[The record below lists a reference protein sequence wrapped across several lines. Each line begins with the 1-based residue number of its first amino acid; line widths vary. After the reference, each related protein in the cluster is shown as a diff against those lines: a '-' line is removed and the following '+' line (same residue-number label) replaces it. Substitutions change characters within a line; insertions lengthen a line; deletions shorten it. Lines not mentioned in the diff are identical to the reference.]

1 MLLFCVLRYGH
12 SITEIPHH
20 ICHTD
25 RCTRCPERR
34 RRVASTRRRSE
45 FSAPIRSKTVSSRS
59 TPFFALE
66 DVYTVTD
73 QEEPIYPPD
82 AVPLFPTTI
91 AAVAVRFPAKASRL
105 RLNSRLG
112 SRHPA
117 KKRSTARPRHNIH
130 HSYSDY
136 RGPPSLQSTPVKAR
150 RHYLCVR
157 WVEAG
162 AKLKV
167 SSYLVHVLRAHA
179 TSLITEPPR
188 SQPIRRATTSVSM
201 RLLQSILWPP
211 EQTGMPIHA

>member
-1 MLLFCVLRYGH
+1 M
-12 SITEIPHH
+12 
-20 ICHTD
+20 
-25 RCTRCPERR
+25 
-34 RRVASTRRRSE
+34 
-45 FSAPIRSKTVSSRS
+45 TVSLSKHC
-59 TPFFALE
+59 TPGPVPNIETNFTFFALE

-91 AAVAVRFPAKASRL
+91 AALAVRFPAKASRL

-167 SSYLVHVLRAHA
+167 SSYLVHVLRVSNHGTTTFSAYSTCHNL
-179 TSLITEPPR
+179 SLYAA
-188 SQPIRRATTSVSM
+188 S
-201 RLLQSILWPP
+201 P
-211 EQTGMPIHA
+211 EHFVAA